1 MASNKTI
8 DAEIF
13 FQTVSSGSIFALWL
27 FLIGHEEQ
35 FRIANYA
42 NSEGETPLIV
52 AIKGNH
58 NDMFDY
64 LVSVMGANV
73 YQLGQF
79 MWKGLDYSQVPPLF
93 AAVLCETDMQHRIIY
108 SLIDYD
114 LTSNNCKP
122 GCIDAIMSSSLTQT
136 QKVNV
141 LKLLGAVYILE
152 ETESRK
158 SVEFGLHYWSN
169 ATSIRLEGVTS
180 PPKPHQVSEWAG
192 KVFGDVIEFETLVE
206 LHEILNRPVSEDH
219 LNLQALLIVHRVMS
233 EICPHSCPYLS
244 HSFLRFAESL
254 VTNHLYSRAI
264 EVVMLSV
271 ESLRDC
277 EWTRTDAIDS
287 EWPFKVVDYC
297 LEKLRVCLFQQKN
310 ENLALDSLNRLQFPL
325 MMEAFRC
332 FSSFHSKLLVN
343 RDDRFNLMYIW
354 NSEITLSRP
363 EILSYLWSR
372 RIVVNM
378 EKCIK
383 CLPLLNPED
392 SIVFKQWLSSYIAL
406 IECHPRVHTLLHAVC
421 KVPQVCQ
428 PPVSN
433 MIQLLLKAGACPFAT
448 DEDGQSPLFYLSH
461 ARFFNG
467 TAVRLLLNAGAHLDQ
482 LNEKSTTPLDNLKSL
497 QLQLARKNLSDPYLD
512 SLCNTFFSLQG
523 LCAKAIRQNR
533 IPYQNLPP
541 DLKTFVTKH

>member
-1 MASNKTI
+1 M
-8 DAEIF
+8 
-13 FQTVSSGSIFALWL
+13 
-27 FLIGHEEQ
+27 
-35 FRIANYA
+35 
-42 NSEGETPLIV
+42 
-52 AIKGNH
+52 
-58 NDMFDY
+58 
-64 LVSVMGANV
+64 
-73 YQLGQF
+73 
-79 MWKGLDYSQVPPLF
+79 
-93 AAVLCETDMQHRIIY
+93 
-108 SLIDYD
+108 
-114 LTSNNCKP
+114 
-122 GCIDAIMSSSLTQT
+122 
-136 QKVNV
+136 
-141 LKLLGAVYILE
+141 
-152 ETESRK
+152 
-158 SVEFGLHYWSN
+158 
-169 ATSIRLEGVTS
+169 
-180 PPKPHQVSEWAG
+180 
-192 KVFGDVIEFETLVE
+192 
-206 LHEILNRPVSEDH
+206 HEILNLPVSEDH

-233 EICPHSCPYLS
+233 EICPHPCPYFSL
-244 HSFLRFAESL
+244 SFLRFAASL

-271 ESLRDC
+271 ESLRNC
-277 EWTRTDAIDS
+277 EWTDAIDS
-287 EWPFKVVDYC
+287 EWPFKVVDDC
-297 LEKLRVCLFQQKN
+297 LENLRVCLSQQKN
-310 ENLALDSLNRLQFPL
+310 ENLALDSPNRLQFPL

-343 RDDRFNLMYIW
+343 RDDRFHLYIRWNL
-354 NSEITLSRP
+354 SSLPEITL
-363 EILSYLWSR
+363 SR

-383 CLPLLNPED
+383 YLPLLNPED

-482 LNEKSTTPLDNLKSL
+482 LNEKGTTPLDNLKSL

-512 SLCNTFFSLQG
+512 SLCNTFFSLQC